1 MVSSIKND
9 KNKTNVV
16 SLGVGF
22 AQYTNPLQLF
32 ANDGV
37 VGDKTKWTND
47 LSMTPYQ
54 AYQGFL
60 EKKFAVL
67 LGTQRDLSRVLQ
79 KQSQGKL
86 IDVTFEFLSGYT
98 DIVQYIAFCDNGKQR
113 ADASQK
119 FVEYITSDQ
128 SQKKLASLQMFSPAL
143 DIFDNGLHFEMQK
156 ALGRKLNV
164 PNVFADKTV
173 LLNQR
178 QSAMQKVGL

>member
-1 MVSSIKND
+1 MQMARISVIIPCYNSEKYIAKCIN
-9 KNKTNVV
+9 
-16 SLGVGF
+16 
-22 AQYTNPLQLF
+22 A
-32 ANDGV
+32 
-37 VGDKTKWTND
+37 
-47 LSMTPYQ
+47 LSNQTYKDFDVIMIDDCSTDETLKVISD
-54 AYQGFL
+54 F
-60 EKKFAVL
+60 EKKSPFPMKCL
-67 LGTQRDLSRVLQ
+67 KNEINLGPARTRKFGVM
-79 KQSQGKL
+79 QSNS
-86 IDVTFEFLSGYT
+86 E
-98 DIVQYIAFCDNGKQR
+98 YIAFCDNGKKR

-119 FVEYITSDQ
+119 FMEYITSDQ